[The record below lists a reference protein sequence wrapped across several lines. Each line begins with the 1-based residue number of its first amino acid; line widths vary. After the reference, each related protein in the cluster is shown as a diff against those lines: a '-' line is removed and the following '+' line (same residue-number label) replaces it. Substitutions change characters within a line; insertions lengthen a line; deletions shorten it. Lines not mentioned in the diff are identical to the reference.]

1 MLAFVGLPT
10 VAAFHHGA
18 VLPAA
23 PQATNR
29 HADACMMARAP
40 FRSSA
45 ATVSSWYDSGA
56 RLTAPD
62 MVASWYDSGLRLN
75 GAVAESKPAAAPD
88 AVEWPMR
95 GGVNLYHP
103 KTGGTRPKPEPRPW
117 LNEADWPKRP
127 PPDYLGRPTS
137 MYLTDAQ
144 VAAFGGPKMRMLS
157 YPSFEEEQ
165 TLLASK
171 IDDIVESISD
181 AVAETERL
189 EQLALASRGERR
201 ALEKQLANV
210 KTAISYIAT
219 AKEEAAVAAK
229 AAKSKPAAAP
239 KRAVASSGAKGED
252 NNAAIGA
259 AVAAL
264 LAAGAAYFAKMG
276 GPDATDAI
284 VAATAMSSTLG

>member
-1 MLAFVGLPT
+1 
-10 VAAFHHGA
+10 
-18 VLPAA
+18 
-23 PQATNR
+23 
-29 HADACMMARAP
+29 
-40 FRSSA
+40 
-45 ATVSSWYDSGA
+45 
-56 RLTAPD
+56 
-62 MVASWYDSGLRLN
+62 
-75 GAVAESKPAAAPD
+75 
-88 AVEWPMR
+88 MR

-171 IDDIVESISD
+171 VDDIVESISD

-219 AKEEAAVAAK
+219 AKEAAVAAK
-229 AAKSKPAAAP
+229 AAKSKPSAAP

-276 GPDATDAI
+276 GPDAI
-284 VAATAMSSTLG
+284 VAATAMSSTL